1 MRGAL
6 RVALHGRLMRLHFL
20 IHNRMP
26 AAPGV
31 DVQQLGLW
39 F

>member
-1 MRGAL
+1 M
-6 RVALHGRLMRLHFL
+6 ALHGRLMRLHFL
-20 IHNRMP
+20 IHNRTL

-31 DVQQLGLW
+31 DAQQLGLW

>member
-1 MRGAL
+1 L
-6 RVALHGRLMRLHFL
+6 RVALQWRLMRLHFL
-20 IHNRMP
+20 ILNRTP

>member
-1 MRGAL
+1 MAL
-6 RVALHGRLMRLHFL
+6 RGRVMRLHFL
-20 IHNRMP
+20 IHNRTP

-31 DVQQLGLW
+31 DVQLLGLW